1 MLLTVAQLQE
11 MRAKAVTLIEAC
23 KQAFGAR
30 PFAKMIKPH
39 MCLHASDQYEYN
51 GPIKDGAGADQ
62 QAEAMQAEIKGAADR
77 TNYHDVME
85 GQMGRLFHRLEGAPR
100 SFPIAIT

>member
-30 PFAKMIKPH
+30 PSAKMIKPH

-62 QAEAMQAEIKGAADR
+62 QAEAMQAE
-77 TNYHDVME
+77 